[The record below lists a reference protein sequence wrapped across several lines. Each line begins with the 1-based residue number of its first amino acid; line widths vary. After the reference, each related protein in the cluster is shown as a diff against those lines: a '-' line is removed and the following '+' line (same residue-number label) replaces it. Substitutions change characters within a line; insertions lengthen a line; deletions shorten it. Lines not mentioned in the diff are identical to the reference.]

1 MLYTD
6 ISNAEKFV
14 EMFGSKVR
22 WSRDYGGWFIY
33 NGKYWE
39 RDINGCI
46 KRYAIDVFR
55 QLHKEVQEFEGDDAS
70 LAALSRHVK
79 ASGANGKLEAMLD
92 CAKAFLGEAQSRFDA
107 KDDLFNL
114 TNKTMNLEPGDDG
127 LIRSTPHS
135 SDDLITKISRVSF
148 NGRAECPLWEKFL
161 DDIFLGNKDMIEFM
175 QRVIGYSLT
184 ASTKEQC
191 LFILYGCGRNGKSI
205 FTDTIAHML
214 GDYAVN
220 CPTNALIKKNYS
232 GGIPNDVAALKGAR
246 FVTATESNQNVT
258 LDEALIKQLTG
269 SDKITARFLHKEF
282 FEFRPTFKIFI
293 ATNHKP
299 NIRGTDN
306 GIWRRIRMIPFDL
319 RITDENDDRSL
330 GRKLRAELP
339 GIFVWAV
346 KGYKKWLKDGLRTP
360 KVIFDATCNYQDEED
375 DLGQFIKDY
384 CLMKE
389 DGAIP
394 VHEFKKK
401 FRDIN
406 GYFKSQKVI
415 SEYMSRNG
423 IGGSRHTVN
432 GTRVKCWEGI
442 KFPSIMEQ

>member
-14 EMFGSKVR
+14 SMFGEKVR

-39 RDINGCI
+39 RDSNGTI
-46 KRYAIDVFR
+46 KQYAIKVHK
-55 QLHKEVQEFEGDDAS
+55 QLHKEVQEFEGDDAA
-70 LAALSRHVK
+70 LAAFSRHVK

-92 CAKAFLGEAQSRFDA
+92 CSKAFLGVPQSSFDA
-107 KDDLFNL
+107 RESLFNL
-114 TNKTMNLEPGDDG
+114 DNRTIDLEPDENG
-127 LIRSTPHS
+127 LIRPTPFDPEH
-135 SDDLITKISRVSF
+135 LLTKMANVSF
-148 NGRAECPLWEKFL
+148 NGKSACPMWEKFL
-161 DDIFLGNKDMIEFM
+161 DDIFLGNQDMIDFM
-175 QRVIGYSLT
+175 QRVIGYSMT
-184 ASTKEQC
+184 SSTKEQC

-205 FTDTIAHML
+205 FTDTIAHMF

-220 CPTNALIKKNYS
+220 CPTNALIKKNYT

-299 NIRGTDN
+299 NIRGTDT

-319 RITDENDDRSL
+319 RITDANDDRNL
-330 GRKLRAELP
+330 LKKLRTELP

-346 KGYKKWLKDGLRTP
+346 KGYKKWLQDGLKTP
-360 KVIFDATCNYQDEED
+360 KIIFEATCNYQDEED

-384 CLMKE
+384 CIMDE
-389 DGAIP
+389 EGTIP
-394 VHEFKKK
+394 VHDFKKK

-415 SEYMSRNG
+415 SEYMSRNN
-423 IGGSRHTVN
+423 ITSRRHTVN
-432 GTRVKCWEGI
+432 GSQSKCWEGI
-442 KFPSIMEQ
+442 KFPSIMDN